1 MGDDTGPVVLRVLH
15 VEDSAQMRH
24 WLEIAVDGVDDLK
37 VVGAAVDGADGV
49 ELAAELRPDV
59 VVLDNSMPLMDGLD
73 ALPLIRQACPEAKV
87 VMWCNDP
94 ALRDQALARGA
105 VELVDKAEPV
115 EKLLD
120 ALRA

>member
-1 MGDDTGPVVLRVLH
+1 MTSEDGPVVLRVLH

-24 WLEIAVDGVDDLK
+24 WLEIAVDGVDDLT
-37 VVGAAVDGADGV
+37 VIASAVDGADGV

-73 ALPLIRQACPEAKV
+73 ALPLIRRACPDAKV

-94 ALRDQALARGA
+94 TLRDHALARGA
-105 VELVDKAEPV
+105 AELIDKAEPV
-115 EKLLD
+115 ERLLD

>member
-1 MGDDTGPVVLRVLH
+1 MTTEDGPVVLRVLH
-15 VEDSAQMRH
+15 VEDNAQMRY

-37 VVGAAVDGADGV
+37 VIGAAADGRDGV

-59 VVLDNSMPLMDGLD
+59 VVLDNSMPTMDGLD
-73 ALPLIRQACPEAKV
+73 ALPLIRQAVPEARV

-94 ALRDQALARGA
+94 HVRDQALERGA

-115 EKLLD
+115 ERLLEVI
-120 ALRA
+120 RA

>member
-1 MGDDTGPVVLRVLH
+1 MATEDGPVVLRVLH

-37 VVGAAVDGADGV
+37 VVGAAVDGCDGV

-59 VVLDNSMPLMDGLD
+59 VVLDNSMPTMDGID
-73 ALPLIRQACPEAKV
+73 ALPLIRTACPEARV

-94 ALRDQALARGA
+94 QVRDQALARGA
-105 VELVDKAEPV
+105 VEFVDKAEPV
-115 EKLLD
+115 ERLL
-120 ALRA
+120 AVLRA

>member
-1 MGDDTGPVVLRVLH
+1 MTSRDGPVVLRVLH
-15 VEDSAQMRH
+15 VEDNAQMRH

-37 VVGAAVDGADGV
+37 VVGAAADGRDGV

-59 VVLDNSMPLMDGLD
+59 VVLDNSMPTMDGLD
-73 ALPLIRQACPEAKV
+73 ALPLIRQACPEARV

-94 ALRDQALARGA
+94 HVRDRALVRGA

-115 EKLLD
+115 ERLIEVI
-120 ALRA
+120 RA